1 MSKANGAIEKKDTFL
16 QHVSLKNYKSIKDV
30 EIDFKPGLN
39 VIIGKNASG
48 KTNFINGLTNGLNFK
63 YDELWDSDFIVKAY
77 FEARVVE
84 IQAFKRSQSVEELK
98 KGNYLL
104 SAHKMSLKINDN
116 EVSVDTY
123 DDVLGNFLQN
133 GFVFKEALI
142 KYGIFY
148 KENTPFINIP
158 FSFTIIT
165 NGQISREIMSFAN
178 NQSYFLNNIF
188 HHLLLNMLE
197 WYEGLNVENIA
208 NESLKRTIIL
218 FFESQF
224 KNINNVIGLYSP
236 ITSIRLNPDFNII
249 RESES
254 QKQTVTNFYL
264 EFLVDQSWLPFNLLS
279 DGTKRL
285 FYIRVIV
292 NIS

>member
-123 DDVLGNFLQN
+123 VGQL
-133 GFVFKEALI
+133 
-142 KYGIFY
+142 
-148 KENTPFINIP
+148 
-158 FSFTIIT
+158 FTKW
-165 NGQISREIMSFAN
+165 FC
-178 NQSYFLNNIF
+178 F
-188 HHLLLNMLE
+188 
-197 WYEGLNVENIA
+197 
-208 NESLKRTIIL
+208 
-218 FFESQF
+218 
-224 KNINNVIGLYSP
+224 
-236 ITSIRLNPDFNII
+236 
-249 RESES
+249 
-254 QKQTVTNFYL
+254 
-264 EFLVDQSWLPFNLLS
+264 
-279 DGTKRL
+279 
-285 FYIRVIV
+285 
-292 NIS
+292 